1 MTDLGECFV
10 HLIPEHTSVPPLL
23 PPTEEVTTHLVVR
36 SRIVV
41 VRQVFET
48 ALLLVMRIVDID
60 PSNYATIG
68 ASNYQES

>member
-10 HLIPEHTSVPPLL
+10 HLIPEYTSVPPLL
-23 PPTEEVTTHLVVR
+23 PPTEEVTTHLVVS
-36 SRIVV
+36 SRVG
-41 VRQVFET
+41 QVCEA
-48 ALLLVMRIVDID
+48 ALLLAMRIVDID